1 MDSANISAFFSRVVI
16 YMLTDAASQYNRVF
30 TIANSDLEIDYIL
43 ITMGNERSDAD
54 AGSV

>member
-1 MDSANISAFFSRVVI
+1 MDSANISTIFSRVVI
-16 YMLTDAASQYNRVF
+16 MLTDAASQYNRVF